1 MSARIT
7 KQLLKAAMPDDVP
20 AKKTPKGTA
29 KAKASV
35 KVVKPASKKKQLRQ
49 FLEEAKVER
58 TKNDNTEKNLSV
70 LKRMTE
76 PKVQSVMER
85 ILQEGL
91 K

>member
-29 KAKASV
+29 KAKARV
-35 KVVKPASKKKQLRQ
+35 KVVKPASKKQLRQ

-58 TKNDNTEKNLSV
+58 TKNDNTEKNLRV

-76 PKVQSVMER
+76 PKVQSVMEK
-85 ILQEGL
+85 ILQAGL